1 MEKNFDFKSLNLEII
16 DPHTNYTPDIYFN
29 QNGLT
34 FSTKAVEM
42 LDYPRMVICQLDAK
56 KRVFT
61 VSASKEDEAKA
72 FKFSKPKE
80 EQQKSTVSITLK
92 NLLEPLRKCTSD
104 LWEKGVRYKV
114 AGFWVDEYKT
124 LCFDL
129 NEGEPVPY
137 RISASSDE
145 NETKE

>member
-1 MEKNFDFKSLNLEII
+1 MEKNFDFKTLNRETI
-16 DPHTNYTPDIYFN
+16 DPNTNYTPDIYFN

-34 FSTKAVEM
+34 FSIKAVEM

-61 VSASKEDEAKA
+61 VSTSQEDEVKA

-80 EQQKSTVSITLK
+80 EQQKSIVSITLK

-104 LWEKGVRYKV
+104 IWQKGVRYKV
-114 AGFWVDEYKT
+114 SGFWVDEYKT

-137 RISASSDE
+137 RNIASADE
-145 NETKE
+145 NETNE